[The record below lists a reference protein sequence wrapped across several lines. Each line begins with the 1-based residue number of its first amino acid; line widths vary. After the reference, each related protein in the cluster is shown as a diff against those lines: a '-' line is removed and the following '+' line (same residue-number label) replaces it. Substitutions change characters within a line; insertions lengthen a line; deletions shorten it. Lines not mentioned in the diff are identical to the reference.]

1 MPECMTKERKGAMSM
16 VDRISLEL
24 RLQRL
29 KNGYDSDPKYV
40 TSMIKSL
47 GNTKIWSYL
56 SSFEDKRERL
66 GKILGLTEYDMKYM
80 SYRDVAVKI
89 REHPLGPIHRQLRDE
104 AIMIMALP
112 LFKCYEERKMIYE

>member
-1 MPECMTKERKGAMSM
+1 MPECMRKARKGAILM

-40 TSMIKSL
+40 TSVIKSL

-56 SSFEDKRERL
+56 SSFEDKRE
-66 GKILGLTEYDMKYM
+66 
-80 SYRDVAVKI
+80 I
-89 REHPLGPIHRQLRDE
+89 R
-104 AIMIMALP
+104 
-112 LFKCYEERKMIYE
+112 